1 MNSRVFSAYVR
12 GLLLT
17 LMPGGS
23 LPLAGRVFFYSK
35 LSLSGVLVRIIW
47 TYLRYIIYE
56 WDHWWHRISCIIWH
70 DRHASVSVQKKVVY
84 GYCINHPCTRKA
96 KSLLFGT
103 VAYAFGMR
111 VVAKH
116 SNKQSPTF
124 FSFGRLRASLVRKKK
139 KKRKKIRRLLLASWE
154 GTWMALCKGP
164 MKVRFIHRFHIPNSK
179 NSSTAI

>member
-1 MNSRVFSAYVR
+1 M
-12 GLLLT
+12 
-17 LMPGGS
+17 
-23 LPLAGRVFFYSK
+23 
-35 LSLSGVLVRIIW
+35 
-47 TYLRYIIYE
+47 
-56 WDHWWHRISCIIWH
+56 
-70 DRHASVSVQKKVVY
+70 SVQKKVVY

-139 KKRKKIRRLLLASWE
+139 KKGRRLGVFCQPVEKEHEWHYV
-154 GTWMALCKGP
+154 
-164 MKVRFIHRFHIPNSK
+164 KVQ
-179 NSSTAI
+179 